1 MSMTAVYVIG
11 GIIIFVVFGAFVVTV
26 NKGYGVKHKVD
37 RIDDINIKNVY
48 DDKNDK

>member
-1 MSMTAVYVIG
+1 MRLSVKNEVHVIPL
-11 GIIIFVVFGAFVVTV
+11 IVVFGAFVVTV

-37 RIDDINIKNVY
+37 EINIKNVY